1 MDNRIVELEKYK
13 RDIQNKNNLDNK
25 NITLDELS
33 IEELDRVSELYR
45 NEIKHLS
52 EDIKMRADN
61 IERLE
66 QENQQLKKMLG
77 RSEQ

>member
-33 IEELDRVSELYR
+33 IEELDDVSELYR

-52 EDIKMRADN
+52 EDIRIRADN

-66 QENQQLKKMLG
+66 QENQQLKKILG
-77 RSEQ
+77 RSE